1 MSRHNGGTGPRADA
15 SVPVVEDDPELPPTD
30 QQRQIRVLIVE
41 DHRMFAEALSAALDE
56 ADDIAVT
63 AAVGTT
69 REGIEAARTTQPDV
83 VLMDYRLPDGD
94 GVEAARAIKADR
106 PETKV
111 VMLTAASD
119 DLVLSQAIQA
129 GCSGYLTKSHTV
141 DELILAVRAA
151 HNGEALISPALLSRL
166 LDRLSD
172 RSRPGSDLTAR
183 ETEVLRLLAEGL
195 SNQAIAKAL
204 DIRLATVRNHVQSV
218 IEKLHAHSKLEAVAV
233 ALRMGLI
240 NTRG

>member
-1 MSRHNGGTGPRADA
+1 MTPANH
-15 SVPVVEDDPELPPTD
+15 
-30 QQRQIRVLIVE
+30 QRQIRVLIIE
-41 DHRMFAEALSAALDE
+41 DHRMFAQALRAALDE
-56 ADDIAVT
+56 TDDIAVT
-63 AAVGTT
+63 AAETT
-69 REGIEAARTTQPDV
+69 AREGVEAARTTEPDV

-94 GVEAARAIKADR
+94 GVDAARQIKADR
-106 PETKV
+106 PDTKV

-119 DLVLSQAIQA
+119 DTVLRQAIQA
-129 GCSGYLTKSHTV
+129 GCSGYLTKDHTV

-151 HNGEALISPALLSRL
+151 HNGEALISPAMLSRL

-183 ETEVLRLLAEGL
+183 ETEVLRLLADGL
-195 SNQAIAKAL
+195 SNQAISTEL

-233 ALRMGLI
+233 ALRQGLI
-240 NTRG
+240 HSRG

>member
-1 MSRHNGGTGPRADA
+1 MNRHSGGTGPGADA
-15 SVPVVEDDPELPPTD
+15 SLPVVAGEPDVPPES
-30 QQRQIRVLIVE
+30 QERQIRVLIVE
-41 DHRMFAEALSAALDE
+41 DHRMFSQALRMALDE
-56 ADDIAVT
+56 TDDIAVT

-69 REGIEAARTTQPDV
+69 QEGVEAARTTRPDV

-94 GVEAARAIKADR
+94 GVDAARKIKSDR

-111 VMLTAASD
+111 VILTAVSD
-119 DLVLSQAIQA
+119 DSVLSEAIQA
-129 GCSGYLTKSHTV
+129 GCSGYLTKGHTL

-151 HNGEALISPALLSRL
+151 YNGEALISPAMLSRL

-195 SNQAIAKAL
+195 SNQAIAKQL

-233 ALRMGLI
+233 AVRLGLI
-240 NTRG
+240 HHPG

>member
-1 MSRHNGGTGPRADA
+1 MSRHNGGTAPRADA
-15 SVPVVEDDPELPPTD
+15 SVPGPAADAELPPATE
-30 QQRQIRVLIVE
+30 QRQIRVLIVE
-41 DHRMFAEALSAALDE
+41 DHRMFAQALRAALDE
-56 ADDIAVT
+56 TDDIAVT
-63 AAVGTT
+63 AAEATARAGV
-69 REGIEAARTTQPDV
+69 EAARTTQPDV

-94 GVEAARAIKADR
+94 GVDAARQIKADR
-106 PETKV
+106 PDTKV

-119 DLVLSQAIQA
+119 DMVLRQAIQA
-129 GCSGYLTKSHTV
+129 GCSGYLTKDHTV

-151 HNGEALISPALLSRL
+151 HNGEALISPAMLSRL

-183 ETEVLRLLAEGL
+183 ETEVLRLLADGL
-195 SNQAIAKAL
+195 SNQAIAKQL

-233 ALRMGLI
+233 ALRQGLI
-240 NTRG
+240 QSRG